1 MTAALNI
8 LGDVI
13 VICLPLHEL
22 SKLAMGR
29 KKKAGI
35 MLMFLGGSFVTV
47 VSMLR
52 LKYMIQFSN
61 SQNVTWDYTPIGYWS
76 TLEVHV
82 GIIIACLPAVRS
94 LQRRM
99 FPSSRSPGSYY
110 LGASGAYGYNSKGGS
125 PFPSIAK
132 PKGGHVDLMTAASQA
147 KPRERDRLKG
157 DKEFIPLEE
166 LDSRTDEKPSSLDMD
181 ETYHHGGQNTIQV
194 TRGSTHT
201 DDGPMSLPIQ
211 GTHNL
216 PTTRV
221 GYQTH
226 GRNVSPPMI
235 TVRKDYSVTVEV
247 TPDQLSSS
255 PPSDGTD
262 KDTIIRR

>member
-1 MTAALNI
+1 M
-8 LGDVI
+8 
-13 VICLPLHEL
+13 HEL

-29 KKKAGI
+29 RKKAGI

-61 SQNVTWDYTPIGYWS
+61 STNVTWDYTPIGYWS

-99 FPSSRSPGSYY
+99 FPSSRTTQNSYY
-110 LGASGAYGYNSKGGS
+110 LGPAGAYGYNSKGGS
-125 PFPSIAK
+125 PFPSIVK
-132 PKGGHVDLMTAASQA
+132 HKGGHIDLVTAASQTR
-147 KPRERDRLKG
+147 PRDRERTKN

-166 LDSRTDEKPSSLDMD
+166 LDSHTDEKMPSRDSDD
-181 ETYHHGGQNTIQV
+181 AYHHGGQNTIQV
-194 TRGSTHT
+194 TRGSTHS
-201 DDGPMSLPIQ
+201 DDGAMSLPIQ
-211 GTHNL
+211 GTHNVAM
-216 PTTRV
+216 PRSV
-221 GYQTH
+221 HQNH
-226 GRNVSPPMI
+226 GRNISPQGPPVI
-235 TVRKDYSVTVEV
+235 NIRKDYTVTVEV

-255 PPSDGTD
+255 PPGEEPDHGV
-262 KDTIIRR
+262 IIRR